1 MGIFDSEYQ
10 YAAFSQTQPLIEDK
24 DKRDTLGTF
33 VVSAARHDDEDMVPN
48 IIAATQ
54 AGLPGLANHYF
65 KYGENK
71 YYWGLPESNFTQF
84 NVSEDDI
91 KRAITLGST
100 GGVGSNVVTLERVFI
115 PIDSA
120 KVEAIKW
127 LNKQSWYDVG
137 KKENWIPDRYQG
149 HAGTIDPLE
158 FTAKRE
164 QLVNKHWLTIEAKIT
179 WHGPVDQYAPKFWT
193 KRVEI
198 SNSTMFKTGLWAIYS
213 RPSGSRPPT
222 LGQEWHWPLRYSY
235 VNYYPSAAFPESPIS
250 STKSKFY
257 PISVFWRDH
266 LTYHSN
272 DQWNKTL
279 KGLLL
284 KLNVQADDIFDSFV
298 EALHNSG
305 ANNVNLID
313 FFIGF
318 FVRLDTTF
326 NKPYTDS
333 NVRYVFELVKQ
344 LYQVRGF
351 GRDVYEA
358 YLKRVEEA
366 SGGSSSGGGTGTGP
380 GTGLG
385 PFTSTGSSFVRPPE
399 YRMYVSEGN
408 TPGVGGGF
416 NFIFSWSLIEQYES
430 TISHAHAESKFVQ
443 FQYAKPGSRHGSW
456 VRGITYL
463 PNNTELY
470 ESYLLVNP
478 ESKYIV
484 NTKDGARSA
493 KPEGG
498 IWCPVSH
505 DLLKEL
511 PFKDKERILQD
522 GLCSVV
528 YTVTKEEIKWY
539 QSTFWKGMFII
550 ITVATLGILSVVGI
564 AGVLGAMGLTATAGF
579 SMFTL
584 AGYILQFAV
593 GFLVQFAVN
602 LNIDNPIIAGI
613 VASLLTMGIGGIHGT
628 GGAFSN
634 NFNTAFANLTNV
646 LSFEAT
652 SAIGLVSKI
661 NNFRSAYIQME
672 QMDDLEQMQEDM
684 TLMSET
690 ERQEALE
697 AAYSGLSTNLIDP
710 HMELNRR
717 LNMDGFE
724 TPEEFHNRTVK
735 FNPGAELMEIPSK
748 FVDLSLQLPRGIK
761 NS

>member
-1 MGIFDSEYQ
+1 MGIFDSEYE
-10 YAAFSQTQPLIEDK
+10 YAAFSQTQPLIEDE

-33 VVSAARHDDEDMVPN
+33 VVSAARHDDEDITSN

-54 AGLPGLANHYF
+54 AGLPSLANHYF

-71 YYWGLPESNFTQF
+71 YYWGLPESSFKQF
-84 NVSEDDI
+84 NVSEEDI
-91 KRAITLGST
+91 KRVLGSNT
-100 GGVGSNVVTLERVFI
+100 TIERLFI

-137 KKENWIPDRYQG
+137 KKENWIPDTYQG
-149 HAGTIDPLE
+149 HAGTIDPLD

-164 QLVNKHWLTIEAKIT
+164 LLVNRSWLTIEAKIT
-179 WHGPVDQYAPKFWT
+179 WHGPVDQFAPKFWT

-198 SNSTMFKTGLWAIYS
+198 SNSTMFKTGLWVIYS
-213 RPSGSRPPT
+213 RPSGSRPPI

-272 DQWNKTL
+272 AQWNETL
-279 KGLLL
+279 RGLLL
-284 KLNVQADDIFDSFV
+284 KLNVHSDDIFDSFE
-298 EALHNSG
+298 EALRTSG
-305 ANNVNLID
+305 AKNVNLID

-326 NKPYTDS
+326 NKPYTDT
-333 NVRYVFELVKQ
+333 NVRYVFQLLKQ

-351 GRDVYEA
+351 GRDVFEQH
-358 YLKRVEEA
+358 LQRVED
-366 SGGSSSGGGTGTGP
+366 SQQDP
-380 GTGLG
+380 D
-385 PFTSTGSSFVRPPE
+385 STEQPRPPE
-399 YRMYVSEGN
+399 YRMYVSEAN
-408 TPGVGGGF
+408 SPGSGGF
-416 NFIFSWSLIEQYES
+416 NFIFSWSLIERYES
-430 TISHAHAESKFVQ
+430 TISHADAERKFIP
-443 FQYAKPGSRHGSW
+443 FQPGNRRYGSW
-456 VRGITYL
+456 VRGITL
-463 PNNTELY
+463 QSNNTKLY
-470 ESYLLVNP
+470 ESYLLVNA

-498 IWCPVSH
+498 IWCPVSY
-505 DLLKEL
+505 DLLKKL

-539 QSTFWKGMFII
+539 QSTFWKGMLII
-550 ITVATLGILSVVGI
+550 ITIATLGILSVVGI

-579 SMFTL
+579 SLFTL

-652 SAIGLVSKI
+652 SVIGLVSKI

-710 HMELNRR
+710 HMELSKR
-717 LNMDGFE
+717 LQTDGFE
-724 TPEEFHNRTVK
+724 SPSEFMNRTVK
-735 FNPGAELMEIPSK
+735 LNPGAEVIQIPAN
-748 FVDLSLQLPRGIK
+748 FVEMSLQLPRGIK

>member
-1 MGIFDSEYQ
+1 MGIFDSEYE

-71 YYWGLPESNFTQF
+71 YYWGLPESSFKQF
-84 NVSEDDI
+84 NVSEEDI
-91 KRAITLGST
+91 KRVLGSNT
-100 GGVGSNVVTLERVFI
+100 TIERLFI

-127 LNKQSWYDVG
+127 LNRQSWYDVG
-137 KKENWIPDRYQG
+137 KTENWIPDKYQG

-164 QLVNKHWLTIEAKIT
+164 LLVNRSWLTIEAKIT
-179 WHGPVDQYAPKFWT
+179 WHGPVDQFAPKFWT

-266 LTYHSN
+266 HTYHSN
-272 DQWNKTL
+272 SQWSKTL

-284 KLNVQADDIFDSFV
+284 KLNVQADDIFDSFE
-298 EALHNSG
+298 EALRTSG
-305 ANNVNLID
+305 AKNVNLID

-326 NKPYTDS
+326 NKPYTDT
-333 NVRYVFELVKQ
+333 NVRYVFQLLKQ

-351 GRDVYEA
+351 GRDVFEK
-358 YLKRVEEA
+358 YLQRVED
-366 SGGSSSGGGTGTGP
+366 SQQDP
-380 GTGLG
+380 D
-385 PFTSTGSSFVRPPE
+385 STEQPRPPE
-399 YRMYVSEGN
+399 YRMYVSEAN
-408 TPGVGGGF
+408 SPGSGGF
-416 NFIFSWSLIEQYES
+416 NFIFSWSLIEKYES
-430 TISHAHAESKFVQ
+430 TISHADAERKFIP
-443 FQYAKPGSRHGSW
+443 FQPGNRRYGSW
-456 VRGITYL
+456 VRGITL
-463 PNNTELY
+463 QSNNTKLY

-498 IWCPVSH
+498 IWCPVSY
-505 DLLKEL
+505 DLLKKL

-593 GFLVQFAVN
+593 GFLVQVTVN

-652 SAIGLVSKI
+652 SVIGLVSKI

-748 FVDLSLQLPRGIK
+748 FVDLSLELPRGIK